1 MASNVEIA
9 GRGRFATLIARL
21 FRWPVVLLTLAVLAA
36 LLWSGLYPWVTQRH
50 LTLDLTV
57 ENAGLQ
63 WSLEWVRQSNGARNG
78 AWLEVRD
85 PGAHEE
91 DEEKYF
97 EIRPAGVSSDNA
109 GADEVWLGSVVP
121 LDTRYPALD
130 LKRIIA
136 AAEPEDMHGPW
147 RPATGRE
154 GIVYC
159 GPASGLLRMSV
170 PPGGLRLFL
179 SSFLAD
185 RDVTVSYADCTETL
199 ELRKSVDPDGARGG
213 LWVDLPDTKDE
224 WLEIRPS
231 GVSRSAD
238 GAFEV
243 WFYNAFPFDPRHPP
257 LDLKAIIATADP
269 EDKQGSWVPNLGGA
283 GIVYYGPGPGLLRM
297 RAPEGGI
304 QLHLARL
311 PVSGEVTV
319 TYANDT
325 QTLDLAA
332 SSFDVL
338 VSSFSRRVFVARSDL
353 SVEQTLPNYDLGRV
367 ALKWIESDRATFSI
381 NSAMLTERVFGIPV
395 RRRALEPEVGT
406 GARLLDQ
413 DGDRYG
419 FETTVA
425 TGSIP
430 LCERVGLGTAV
441 LVSGYVITLL
451 CLACAYVVVL
461 LVRQAP
467 WGRVVHPLRPAVI
480 GVLLVILVRTWLAAW
495 SPLFVSY
502 DGVQYISNAQTV
514 IATGGTESL
523 GGGGFRMPG
532 YSLMLIPFIKGFHDF
547 GSALVVFQ
555 ALLGIAVALLC
566 YAMLKQLMPSPWPV
580 LGLVYI
586 GLDPVLLTYEH
597 FALTECLSVFC
608 VTLIAW
614 LTVRRARVATGTVES
629 LPDLADAIILGL
641 LCGLSAY
648 VRSSLQVL
656 LVVVPFVI
664 LVMGWH
670 RGIRKVAIMRSAV
683 VACFGIACLLPWIAR
698 NYALLGQPKFAPF
711 GDLQRIA
718 SFWDAGALDLNQTPA
733 YTLEQWQEIH
743 SRGYFTHTQL
753 GPLLMTSDLPTARGH
768 DLWPGLEIKSRFLL
782 EEAAARRPLNVL
794 RGGLVAFC
802 NQIGLWNKLDQ
813 HHSGRENIYWSRALR
828 GDPWSATNLFSTSAV
843 QDFEA
848 TQDRLPDIERDIKYL
863 HGSPNAMW
871 FNDYFFAYETTRPIV
886 AVFFL
891 LGLGLALYNRC
902 YAVGAV
908 GVIAVAHAAAMAI
921 VVLSAID
928 RYAVP
933 FKPLIAVV
941 AVYALYRL
949 ASGRNKRSEGLNG
962 K

>member
-1 MASNVEIA
+1 
-9 GRGRFATLIARL
+9 
-21 FRWPVVLLTLAVLAA
+21 
-36 LLWSGLYPWVTQRH
+36 
-50 LTLDLTV
+50 
-57 ENAGLQ
+57 
-63 WSLEWVRQSNGARNG
+63 
-78 AWLEVRD
+78 
-85 PGAHEE
+85 
-91 DEEKYF
+91 
-97 EIRPAGVSSDNA
+97 
-109 GADEVWLGSVVP
+109 
-121 LDTRYPALD
+121 
-130 LKRIIA
+130 
-136 AAEPEDMHGPW
+136 
-147 RPATGRE
+147 
-154 GIVYC
+154 
-159 GPASGLLRMSV
+159 
-170 PPGGLRLFL
+170 
-179 SSFLAD
+179 
-185 RDVTVSYADCTETL
+185 
-199 ELRKSVDPDGARGG
+199 
-213 LWVDLPDTKDE
+213 
-224 WLEIRPS
+224 
-231 GVSRSAD
+231 
-238 GAFEV
+238 
-243 WFYNAFPFDPRHPP
+243 
-257 LDLKAIIATADP
+257 
-269 EDKQGSWVPNLGGA
+269 
-283 GIVYYGPGPGLLRM
+283 
-297 RAPEGGI
+297 
-304 QLHLARL
+304 
-311 PVSGEVTV
+311 VTV

-406 GARLLDQ
+406 GARLLDR

-430 LCERVGLGTAV
+430 LCERAGLGTAV
-441 LVSGYVITLL
+441 HVSGYVITLL
-451 CLACAYVVVL
+451 CLACAYAVVL
-461 LVRQAP
+461 LVRQTP

-566 YAMLKQLMPSPWPV
+566 YAMLKQVMPSPWPV

-586 GLDPVLLTYEH
+586 GLDPVLL
-597 FALTECLSVFC
+597 
-608 VTLIAW
+608 
-614 LTVRRARVATGTVES
+614 

-753 GPLLMTSDLPTARGH
+753 GPLLRTSDLPTARGH
-768 DLWPGLEIKSRFLL
+768 DLWPGLGIKSRFLL
-782 EEAAARRPLNVL
+782 EETAARRPLNVL

-848 TQDRLPDIERDIKYL
+848 TQDRLPDIERDIEYL

-871 FNDYFFAYETTRPIV
+871 FNDFFFAYETTRPIV

-908 GVIAVAHAAAMAI
+908 VVIAVAHAAAMAI

-949 ASGRNKRSEGLNG
+949 ASGRNKRSAGLNG